1 MLRVYFL
8 LSVDKS
14 FGNWTFQYFPD
25 EIIIP
30 KLVFIL
36 LSCAFTH
43 VPYDTLH
50 NTTESLH
57 ITAIVYASVPYFVT

>member
-1 MLRVYFL
+1 MV
-8 LSVDKS
+8 
-14 FGNWTFQYFPD
+14 
-25 EIIIP
+25 IP

-36 LSCAFTH
+36 FSCAFTH

-57 ITAIVYASVPYFVT
+57 ITAIVYASVFLTSYI